1 MHRQILY
8 EKNNL
13 GKYKVDI
20 AKKKIL
26 SLNSKIKI
34 KTFNS
39 DSMEKFK
46 SSDNIVFGAAHD
58 SYSSDIKIGSETKSA
73 LLNDF
78 E

>member
-1 MHRQILY
+1 
-8 EKNNL
+8 
-13 GKYKVDI
+13 
-20 AKKKIL
+20 
-26 SLNSKIKI
+26 
-34 KTFNS
+34 
-39 DSMEKFK
+39 MEKFK